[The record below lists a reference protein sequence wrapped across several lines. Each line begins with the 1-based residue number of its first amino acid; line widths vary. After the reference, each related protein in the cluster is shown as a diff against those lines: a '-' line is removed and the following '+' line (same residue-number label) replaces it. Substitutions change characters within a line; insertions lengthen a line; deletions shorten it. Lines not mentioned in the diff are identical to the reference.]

1 MVATVYIDGSVG
13 SPLADPVAGTYAFI
27 GPTVSVTVAAGNV
40 VHIAATATLGSTNA
54 AGATLNRL
62 SACHQPSGGGA
73 LIDNDADW
81 SLIRVPQNTRV
92 PMAISQRIS
101 GLAAGTYNVG
111 ICYQAAAGQGAN
123 WNYND
128 WVTNRVFVTQ

>member
-1 MVATVYIDGSVG
+1 VIATVYADGGVG
-13 SPLADPVAGTYAFI
+13 SPLAEPGVGVYAFM
-27 GPTVSVTVAAGNV
+27 GPTVSVTVAAGNI
-40 VHIAATATLGSTNA
+40 VHVDATATLGSTNA
-54 AGATLNRL
+54 TGATLSRL

-81 SLIRVPQNTRV
+81 SLVRVPMNTRV
-92 PMAISQRIS
+92 PMAVSQRIA

-111 ICYQAAAGQGAN
+111 ICYQIAAGQGAN